1 MYFYTNNYENLPMED
16 YLYIIIGIVWVV
28 YSIYSS
34 RQKILKKQSQGAPPG
49 KPSQSSPLP
58 IPGGGGKTLL
68 EDILREFTGEPAPAT
83 VINQPENSAR
93 VPNQELLQTNNPGKS
108 SSVQSNLPET
118 TPDYLQKEPST
129 SVKTHTIQKQ
139 VTKNESFA
147 RKFNLR
153 EAVIF
158 SELLNRKYF

>member
-1 MYFYTNNYENLPMED
+1 MED
-16 YLYIIIGIVWVV
+16 YLYIIIGIVWVA

-34 RQKILKKQSQGAPPG
+34 RQKLLKKQSQGVPPG

-68 EDILREFTGEPAPAT
+68 EDIFRELTGEPAPAT
-83 VINQPENSAR
+83 VITQPENSAR
-93 VPNQELLQTNNPGKS
+93 LPNQELRQTNNPDKS
-108 SSVQSNLPET
+108 SSLHSNLSEST
-118 TPDYLQKEPST
+118 QDYLQKEPSS
-129 SVKTHTIQKQ
+129 SVKTHIIQKQ

>member
-1 MYFYTNNYENLPMED
+1 MED
-16 YLYIIIGIVWVV
+16 YLYIIIGIVWVA

-34 RQKILKKQSQGAPPG
+34 RQKILKKQSQGVPPG

-68 EDILREFTGEPAPAT
+68 EDIFRELTGDAAPAT
-83 VINQPENSAR
+83 VINQPESSAR
-93 VPNQELLQTNNPGKS
+93 VPNQESLQTKNPGKS
-108 SSVQSNLPET
+108 SFIQSNLPLS
-118 TPDYLQKEPST
+118 TPDYLQKGPIS
-129 SVKTHTIQKQ
+129 SAKTHTIQKQ

-147 RKFNLR
+147 RKFDLR